1 MRVET
6 VTVRI
11 LQANIKDFA
20 DIVLFENVEKF
31 FRGFFAVTNGEK
43 SRVRLEKR
51 RCRCMLSPW
60 QLQAGGQFFMKNL
73 VPEISQGSL
82 TETAVDFFAGAG
94 DPRRVFQRPA
104 I

>member
-43 SRVRLEKR
+43 LHDPIPLFVF
-51 RCRCMLSPW
+51 
-60 QLQAGGQFFMKNL
+60 AA
-73 VPEISQGSL
+73 GSL
-82 TETAVDFFAGAG
+82 
-94 DPRRVFQRPA
+94 PA
-104 I
+104 CA